1 MGKRLLDL
9 KEEMMKDEEFRRE
22 YEKLE
27 EEFSIAK
34 ALIEARSRVGLT
46 QKQVAERMGTT
57 QSAVARME
65 SGKPLPSLT
74 TIKKY
79 AKATNSK
86 IDIRLSPVKTDQARS

>member
-1 MGKRLLDL
+1 MGRRLLDL
-9 KEEMMKDEEFRRE
+9 KEELMKNPKFKEE
-22 YEKLE
+22 YDALE

-74 TIKKY
+74 SIKKY

-86 IDIRLSPVKTDQARS
+86 LDIVMPPI